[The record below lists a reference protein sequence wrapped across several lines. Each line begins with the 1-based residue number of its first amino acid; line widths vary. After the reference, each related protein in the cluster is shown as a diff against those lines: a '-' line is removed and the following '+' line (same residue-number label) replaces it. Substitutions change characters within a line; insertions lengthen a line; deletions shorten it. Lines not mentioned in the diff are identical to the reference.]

1 MILPKIAVGESRAMS
16 SCITK
21 YGTMVWS
28 ITRNY
33 INDVT
38 EAEDLVQEI
47 FTEVWKKAGTFNPAI
62 AAESTFIG
70 LIARRRSID
79 FLRRKNRRP
88 EFEPLD
94 VAKSLIQ
101 PTMDESSA
109 ICDADAVKS
118 SLAQLPSDTRHL
130 FQLFFENGLTHPE
143 IAEKTGLPLG
153 TVKTRLRRGLISI
166 REHLQGI
173 GNPNTH
179 SAS

>member
-1 MILPKIAVGESRAMS
+1 MPRVAAGESRAMS
-16 SCITK
+16 SCVTK
-21 YGTMVWS
+21 YGNMVWS

-47 FTEVWKKAGTFNPAI
+47 FTEVWKKAGIFNPAI

-88 EFEPLD
+88 EFDQLD
-94 VAKSLIQ
+94 VAKSIVQ
-101 PTMDESSA
+101 PITYESSA
-109 ICDADAVKS
+109 VCDTDTIQS
-118 SLAQLPSDTRHL
+118 SLASLPSETRYL

-143 IAEKTGLPLG
+143 IAAKTGLPLG
-153 TVKTRLRRGLISI
+153 TIKTRLRRGLISI
-166 REHLQGI
+166 REHLQEI
-173 GNPNTH
+173 VNPNTH